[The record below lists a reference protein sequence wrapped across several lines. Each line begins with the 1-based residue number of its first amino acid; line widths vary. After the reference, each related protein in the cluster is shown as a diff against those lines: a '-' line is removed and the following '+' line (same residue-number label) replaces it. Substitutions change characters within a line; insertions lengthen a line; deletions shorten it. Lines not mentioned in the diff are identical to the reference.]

1 MKKNHS
7 HLGYNKKLKKLAR
20 NLRNNST
27 PAEIRLWSELL
38 KARKMKGY
46 QFLRQRPVLNFI
58 ADFMCKKLQL
68 IIEVDGNSHSFEQQ
82 WYKDKAR
89 EKELED
95 YGFTILRF
103 TDEQIF
109 VDLDNVRL
117 GIEKWID
124 SYENDQ
130 LDEC

>member
-1 MKKNHS
+1 
-7 HLGYNKKLKKLAR
+7 
-20 NLRNNST
+20 
-27 PAEIRLWSELL
+27 
-38 KARKMKGY
+38 MKGY

-103 TDEQIF
+103 TDEQVFI
-109 VDLDNVRL
+109 DLDNVRF

-130 LDEC
+130 SDE

>member
-130 LDEC
+130 LDE